1 MDLKNRSLLHR
12 INQVSFF
19 DGFSHIEKGKLLEK
33 IKMFKKYEKKGLTI
47 FSEGAKGESM
57 YVVLEGVIGI
67 TRLTFKRAKKKRVT
81 LAKLKK
87 GSVFGEISLLS
98 NQNRT
103 TGAIT
108 DSSLVIVMVI
118 DKKTLE
124 SFDLGIQKL
133 FHTQMIST
141 LIRRLDGMNEKY
153 RDVID

>member
-33 IKMFKKYEKKGLTI
+33 IKMFKKYEKKGWTI
-47 FSEGAKGESM
+47 ISEGAKGKSM
-57 YVVLEGVIGI
+57 YVVLEGVICI

-124 SFDLGIQKL
+124 SFDLGIQNS
-133 FHTQMIST
+133 FRTQMILT
-141 LIRRLDGMNEKY
+141 LIRRLDSMYEKY